1 MSRPERLFT
10 GEFVALNGVAFLT
23 FCNMAVFFQFYLYLK
38 TLPIAPEWYG
48 FLIALFSITG
58 LIIRPLISPFLHSD
72 NARRWMLASVAGVTV
87 SLLGYN
93 LATSFWS
100 MFLVRAVHGITYVI
114 LGAAL
119 NARLVDLIPPSR
131 SGQAFGLITVI
142 TLLPFAVIPPIL
154 DIATHRLGGFVTV
167 LNLAAALMLLIFP
180 ISLAVKT
187 SVGKERDIA
196 GQRPGSDDLV
206 KNLRDRRVFSLLL
219 IMLLLYSGYT
229 PVFFFLEGYAKKTGI
244 ANPGLFFTL
253 STVSEIGV
261 RLLAGSLFDRM
272 NKVSLVA
279 GSLAAIGLG
288 YLALADFSG
297 SFMFY
302 GLGIFLGLGWGV
314 AMPVLN
320 ALMFDVSP
328 PNLRGLNTNL
338 GVQMFQGGFFLGP
351 LIGGL
356 ILAHLDFKA
365 IYYFCSVLTFGSIAL
380 IPLLTVK
387 NKSLRG
393 YPDYEERDC

>member
-1 MSRPERLFT
+1 MSGSERLFT
-10 GEFVALNGVAFLT
+10 GEFLALNGIAFLT
-23 FCNMAVFFQFYLYLK
+23 FCNMAVFFQFYVYLQ

-48 FLIALFSITG
+48 FFIALFSITG
-58 LIIRPLISPFLHSD
+58 LTIRPLISPFLHSR
-72 NARRWMLASVAGVTV
+72 NARKWMLGSVAGVIV
-87 SLLGYN
+87 SLMGYN
-93 LATSFWS
+93 LATDFWS

-119 NARLVDLIPPSR
+119 NARMVDLIPPAK

-154 DIATHRLGGFVTV
+154 DIATHRLGGFVAV
-167 LNLAAALMLLIFP
+167 LNLAAVFMVLIFP
-180 ISLAVKT
+180 ISLAVKA
-187 SVGKERDIA
+187 SAGKERDMI
-196 GQRPGSDDLV
+196 GQRLSMDDV
-206 KNLRDRRVFSLLL
+206 VHNLKDRRVFTLLL
-219 IMLLLYSGYT
+219 LMLLLYSSYT

-244 ANPGLFFTL
+244 TNPGLFLTL
-253 STVSEIGV
+253 STFSEIGV
-261 RLLAGSLFDRM
+261 RLLAGSLFDRV
-272 NKVSLVA
+272 NKIFLIA

-297 SFMFY
+297 PVMFY

-328 PNLRGLNTNL
+328 ARLRGFNTNL

-351 LIGGL
+351 LIGGV
-356 ILAHLDFKA
+356 ILAHLDFNA
-365 IYYFCSVLTFGSIAL
+365 IYYFCALLTFCSIAL
-380 IPLLTVK
+380 TPLLTARDR
-387 NKSLRG
+387 STRRLSG
-393 YPDYEERDC
+393 YE

>member
-1 MSRPERLFT
+1 MSMSEKLFT

-23 FCNMAVFFQFYLYLK
+23 FCNMAVFFQFYLYLQ

-48 FLIALFSITG
+48 FLIALFSVTG
-58 LIIRPLISPFLHSD
+58 LIVRPLISPFLYSG
-72 NARRWMLASVAGVTV
+72 NARKWMLASVAGVIV

-93 LATSFWS
+93 LATDFWS
-100 MFLVRAVHGITYVI
+100 MFLVRAVHGILYVI

-119 NARLVDLIPPSR
+119 NARLVDLIPPSK

-187 SVGKERDIA
+187 STGKKPGMMSR
-196 GQRPGSDDLV
+196 RPSMDDLV
-206 KNLRDRRVFSLLL
+206 RNLKKPQVSTLLL
-219 IMLLLYSGYT
+219 LMLLLYSGYT

-244 ANPGLFFTL
+244 ANPGLFLTL
-253 STVSEIGV
+253 STASEIGI
-261 RLLAGSLFDRM
+261 RLLAGSLFDRI
-272 NKVSLVA
+272 NKVFLVA
-279 GSLAAIGLG
+279 GSLAAIGIG
-288 YLALADFSG
+288 YLALANFSG
-297 SFMFY
+297 PVMFY
-302 GLGIFLGLGWGV
+302 GLGVFLGLGWGV

-328 PNLRGLNTNL
+328 PHLRGLNTNL

-356 ILAHLDFKA
+356 ILSHMDFNA
-365 IYYFCSVLTFGSIAL
+365 IYYFCAVLTFGSIILTPFL
-380 IPLLTVK
+380 IVRD
-387 NKSLRG
+387 KS
-393 YPDYEERDC
+393 